1 MADIAAVP
9 LRVALDLPGRFDL
22 DDELGDFGRSVVGL
36 RGRARKGQEE
46 DYCLRRLLLA
56 WAQIGL
62 LSRPLRIS
70 APTSGAPDF
79 TLAWSGVDRCGPA
92 RLHDELALEVTQA
105 TTEKIQK
112 DMTATANEFASPY
125 PEVDGYVTA
134 AQSREV
140 AKLVAGAIDKK
151 VEKYRGKN
159 RFGPAHLLVYENA
172 YSDMGEV
179 STILGILTQDI
190 ALAERARAVF
200 EQVHLIV
207 ADKVALDLLG
217 QSRTVDLQA
226 NYAVD
231 FFAWTRTQA
240 KALRESKP
248 DGIDAIHIADEI
260 DSMGKSERRSLRN
273 QIKRL
278 LAHLLKWQY
287 QPHRRGASWETSIAN
302 SRDEIDQILADSPS
316 LEPQVKAIVAELYPV
331 ALRTAAREMKVD
343 TAILPATPPYSAE
356 QILDPDFLPQ

>member
-9 LRVALDLPGRFDL
+9 LRVAIDLPGRFDL
-22 DDELGDFGRSVVGL
+22 DDELGDFGRSVVGP
-36 RGRARKGQEE
+36 RGRNRKGQEE

-56 WAQIGL
+56 WAQVGL
-62 LSRPLRIS
+62 LSRPLRIV
-70 APTSGAPDF
+70 APVSGAPDF

-105 TTEKIQK
+105 TADEIQK
-112 DMTATANEFASPY
+112 NMAATANEFASLY
-125 PEVDGYVTA
+125 PQQDGYVPA
-134 AQSREV
+134 AHSHEI

-151 VEKYRGKN
+151 VEKYRGKS

-207 ADKVALDLLG
+207 ADNVALDLLG

-231 FFAWTRTQA
+231 FFAWSKDQA
-240 KALRESKP
+240 QALRASKP
-248 DGIDAIHIADEI
+248 VGIDVIHIAEEI

-278 LAHLLKWQY
+278 LAHLIKWQY
-287 QPHRRGASWETSIAN
+287 QPHRKGASWETSIAN
-302 SRDEIDQILADSPS
+302 ARDEIEQILADSPS
-316 LEPQVKAIVAELYPV
+316 LQRQVEDIVSDLYPT
-331 ALRTAAREMKVD
+331 AARTAAREMKID
-343 TAILPATPPYSAE
+343 SAKLPSVSPYTAE